1 MTANRTPERAGKIP
15 FAVKVGYGGAEWA
28 SSLVF
33 TAYAVYF
40 LIFLTDVVGIRPSV
54 AGGILFAAAVWDAVT
69 DPAMGIISDRTRSR
83 FGRRRPYL
91 LGVAVPFGLIFWMLF
106 SAPPI
111 HGYKLIAYYLIMSL
125 LMHGALTVLEVP
137 YTALAPEM
145 TKDYDERTSLM
156 SFRVVWSQ
164 IASIVAAAVPLMI
177 VKQFSDPKEGWS
189 VTGLLFGFLC
199 IFPILLTWRL
209 TRGWERYVEDTEPL
223 NFKDLSRAIYGNR
236 SFYYVMGIYLFSTT
250 AVYASGTTAM
260 YFLEYWMNFSENQIS
275 LFFLFFF
282 ACTVLWV
289 PVITIVSKWIGKRGA
304 FMLLMA
310 LWAAAYGIGNLIIR
324 PHHVVLMYLL
334 AALGSV
340 GAAGSFL
347 LCYSMIADVVEVDEF
362 KTGKRREGLYY
373 GVVTFVQ
380 KMGSALALLIL
391 GQVLER
397 IGYVPNAVQSARV
410 LLGLRIMFGPVLA
423 GLIVISVVIAYF
435 LPMTRKRHKALLEA
449 IEAKRS
455 GAAWDETGFK
465 ELL

>member
-1 MTANRTPERAGKIP
+1 
-15 FAVKVGYGGAEWA
+15 
-28 SSLVF
+28 
-33 TAYAVYF
+33 
-40 LIFLTDVVGIRPSV
+40 
-54 AGGILFAAAVWDAVT
+54 
-69 DPAMGIISDRTRSR
+69 
-83 FGRRRPYL
+83 
-91 LGVAVPFGLIFWMLF
+91 
-106 SAPPI
+106 
-111 HGYKLIAYYLIMSL
+111 
-125 LMHGALTVLEVP
+125 
-137 YTALAPEM
+137 
-145 TKDYDERTSLM
+145 M

-164 IASIVAAAVPLMI
+164 IASIFAAAVPLMI
-177 VKQFSDPKEGWS
+177 VKRFSNPKMGWS
-189 VTGLLFGFLC
+189 VTGAIFGFFC

-209 TRGWERYVEDTEPL
+209 TRGWERYVEETEPL
-223 NFKDLSRAIYGNR
+223 NFKDLSRAICGNR
-236 SFYYVMGIYLFSTT
+236 SFRYIVGIYLFSTT
-250 AVYASGTTAM
+250 AVYASGSIAM

-282 ACTVLWV
+282 VCTVLWV
-289 PVITIVSKWIGKRGA
+289 PVITLVSKWVGKRGA

-310 LWAAAYGIGNLIIR
+310 FWASAYGIGNLVIR

-334 AALGSV
+334 AALGAV

-423 GLIVISVVIAYF
+423 GLIVASVIIAYF
-435 LPMTRKRHKALLEA
+435 LPMTRERHKALLEA
-449 IEAKRS
+449 IESKRS